1 MNFIGLFERHFC
13 EVVGVGANLEFA
25 GLKMRMISLVSLVH
39 VIPPHLGIQRKCI
52 KPHGTDEIDM
62 SGLDKYTGLIVAH
75 SLNSDLRVHDLL
87 VLGDPQPGMFGQHLN
102 HL

>member
-25 GLKMRMISLVSLVH
+25 GLKMRMISLVSLVR

-52 KPHGTDEIDM
+52 EPHGTDEIDM
-62 SGLDKYTGLIVAH
+62 SGLDRYNKGLGLA
-75 SLNSDLRVHDLL
+75 LVHCLL
-87 VLGDPQPGMFGQHLN
+87 TPGST
-102 HL
+102 